1 MPKPRITAELVL
13 AAKSGDSDA
22 LAAVARFFET
32 YIAKASTRPF
42 YDEYGKRYDLVDE
55 EIRKHIE
62 SRLLLQIVYGFDPN
76 RVLKGERLTEG

>member
-13 AAKSGDSDA
+13 AAKSGNSEA
-22 LAAVARFFET
+22 LAAVARSFEP

-62 SRLLLQIVYGFDPN
+62 SRLLLQIVYGFNPD
-76 RVLKGERLTEG
+76 RVLSGEKITEG

>member
-13 AAKSGDSDA
+13 AAKSGNSAA
-22 LAAVARFFET
+22 LADVARFFDT
-32 YIAKASTRPF
+32 YITKVSTRPF

-62 SRLLLQIVYGFDPN
+62 SRLLLQIVYSFDPN
-76 RVLKGERLTEG
+76 RVLDDEKIIEN

>member
-13 AAKSGDSDA
+13 AAKSGNSEA
-22 LAAVARFFET
+22 LAAVARSFEP

-62 SRLLLQIVYGFDPN
+62 SRLLLQIVYGFNPD
-76 RVLKGERLTEG
+76 RVLNGETITED